1 MREVDAVNV
10 VTQTFFAFSKLNITG
25 SNFSD
30 GKLLADSSIL
40 IFLSSRDFSL
50 TPHSALQ
57 VYYNNISK
65 EEAGLQPLLLLITIN
80 SFCSMYFLFTNLI
93 VIVRKSFQ

>member
-10 VTQTFFAFSKLNITG
+10 VTQTFFAVSKLNITG

-30 GKLLADSSIL
+30 GKLLADSFIL

-50 TPHSALQ
+50 TPHFALQ
-57 VYYNNISK
+57 VYYKGIFK
-65 EEAGLQPLLLLITIN
+65 EEDRLQSLLLLITIN
-80 SFCSMYFLFTNLI
+80 SFCNMYFYSQT
-93 VIVRKSFQ
+93 S